1 MRALARLVCGS
12 VIALAAVGCLSTEVV
27 ERTTRG
33 PFAQEFLVVRSY
45 EVNGRGPNF
54 EEKRYWEDQIDSRIS
69 KYLRE
74 HPELQQT
81 TRFSDFRFWKQVTPG
96 SSPEEVKVLL
106 EDPRE
111 QTIDPALMAALSE
124 QHWPAIRSKAKEA
137 WVYPL
142 GWVLYF
148 DDKGIVEMIRR
159 VSPISAA
166 D

>member
-1 MRALARLVCGS
+1 MRGLGRLLWGFAVL
-12 VIALAAVGCLSTEVV
+12 LAAGCISTEVV

-33 PFAQEFLVVRSY
+33 PTAQEFMIARSY

-54 EEKRYWEDQIDSRIS
+54 EEKRYWEDQIDSRIA

-81 TRFSDFRFWKQVTPG
+81 LRFSDFRFWKQVTPG
-96 SSPEEVKVLL
+96 STPEEVKALL
-106 EDPRE
+106 EDPAE
-111 QTIDPALMAALSE
+111 QTIDPALMATLADR
-124 QHWPAIRSKAKEA
+124 HWSAIQPKAKEA

-148 DDKGIVEMIRR
+148 DDKGVVEMLRR
-159 VSPISAA
+159 VSPISAE

>member
-1 MRALARLVCGS
+1 MRDLARRLRAAAVL
-12 VIALAAVGCLSTEVV
+12 LAAAGCVSTDVV

-33 PFAQEFLVVRSY
+33 PLAQEFLVARSY
-45 EVNGRGPNF
+45 EVNGRAPNF

-96 SSPEEVKVLL
+96 STPEEVKVLL
-106 EDPRE
+106 EDPSE
-111 QTIDPALMAALSE
+111 QTIDPALMAALAE
-124 QHWPAIRSKAKEA
+124 RHWSAIRPKAKEA

-148 DDKGIVEMIRR
+148 DDKGVIEMIRR
-159 VSPISAA
+159 VSTISAE

>member
-1 MRALARLVCGS
+1 MRDLARRLR
-12 VIALAAVGCLSTEVV
+12 AAALLLAAAGCVSTDVV

-33 PFAQEFLVVRSY
+33 PLAQEFLVARSY
-45 EVNGRGPNF
+45 EVNGRAPNF

-96 SSPEEVKVLL
+96 STPAEVKVLL
-106 EDPRE
+106 EDPSE
-111 QTIDPALMAALSE
+111 QTIDPALMAALAE
-124 QHWPAIRSKAKEA
+124 RHWSAIRPKAKEA

-148 DDKGIVEMIRR
+148 DDKGVIEMIRR
-159 VSPISAA
+159 VSTISAE